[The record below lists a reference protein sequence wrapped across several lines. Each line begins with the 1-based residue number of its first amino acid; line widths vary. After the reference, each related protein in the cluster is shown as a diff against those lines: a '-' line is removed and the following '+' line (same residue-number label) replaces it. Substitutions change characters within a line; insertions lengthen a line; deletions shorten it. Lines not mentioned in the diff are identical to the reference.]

1 MKHMVLTGI
10 IVFALALPTAG
21 WSGKGDDSAQN
32 GNKSRA
38 MNIQLGPRPFFL
50 VQDMDQSPLKDK
62 LESCERGP
70 FKRTDFSI
78 GHRGAPLQ
86 FPEHTL
92 ESYQAAARMGAGIV
106 ECDVTFTQD
115 KELWQWRKTTIDG
128 VTERRSGS
136 IVLLDEARN
145 EVLRWNFREGW
156 IIKWEGPALK
166 ATANE
171 TAIEALEIVHEGLEL
186 V

>member
-1 MKHMVLTGI
+1 MATGRIDPYAQYNSLVEIDGVTRAGFTEIGGLTTEQDAIDYREGNETAT
-10 IVFALALPTAG
+10 VRKLPG
-21 WSGKGDDSAQN
+21 LRKYS
-32 GNKSRA
+32 
-38 MNIQLGPRPFFL
+38 NIT
-50 VQDMDQSPLKDK
+50 LK
-62 LESCERGP
+62 RG
-70 FKRTDFSI
+70 
-78 GHRGAPLQ
+78 
-86 FPEHTL
+86 
-92 ESYQAAARMGAGIV
+92 
-106 ECDVTFTQD
+106 FTQD